1 MLEYSTPQPVLVN
14 FRVSPEA
21 LTPFDHSCV
30 LAGKSR
36 TQVITE
42 LMTEYAEKTASE
54 MPKRILEGRRI
65 SSMLKNAAEKVDQ
78 RNRGNTSPKAITPVR
93 PRSLRK
99 FSSFLDLGRQPGGLV

>member
-1 MLEYSTPQPVLVN
+1 MPECSTPQQVLVN
-14 FRVSPEA
+14 FRINPAS

-36 TQVITE
+36 TQVISE
-42 LMTEYAEKTASE
+42 LMTEYAVKTASE

-65 SSMLKNAAEKVDQ
+65 SEVLKNAAEKVDQ
-78 RNRGNTSPKAITPVR
+78 RNRGDTSPKAITPVR

-99 FSSFLDLGRQPGGLV
+99 FSSFLELGSQPGGLV

>member
-1 MLEYSTPQPVLVN
+1 MPECSTPQPVLVN
-14 FRVSPEA
+14 FRINPAS

-30 LAGKSR
+30 LAGKSQ
-36 TQVITE
+36 THVITE
-42 LMTEYAEKTASE
+42 LMTEYAVKTASE

-65 SSMLKNAAEKVDQ
+65 SEVLKNAAEKFDQ
-78 RNRGNTSPKAITPVR
+78 QNRENEPQKAITPVR

>member
-1 MLEYSTPQPVLVN
+1 MHEWSTPQPVLVN
-14 FRVSPEA
+14 FRINPAS

-42 LMTEYAEKTASE
+42 LMTEYAVKTASE

-65 SSMLKNAAEKVDQ
+65 S
-78 RNRGNTSPKAITPVR
+78 
-93 PRSLRK
+93 
-99 FSSFLDLGRQPGGLV
+99 